1 VVRSPALY
9 TPHAVGAVL
18 RIARGVRGRAGVAA
32 IVSLGIAW
40 GLLMHSMGWAQSS
53 FYAQV
58 RALADGGT
66 EIDRWHWETQD
77 KAWVDGHFYSVKAP
91 GLAAFTLPAY
101 LVLDAAGA
109 QDVARDAAANA
120 RATEH
125 PRWTLA
131 AGTDPP
137 FPEFGYSA
145 SRAANTWDRIG
156 DGAPMVWALTLVGAV
171 VPAVLLLL
179 LVRWV
184 ANRIEPG
191 YGTAAAITLGL
202 GTIVMTFASE
212 YMSHVIAATLG
223 FAAFALLFR
232 EREGP
237 ERVWLVAIAGLL
249 AGLAVTFEYP
259 LGLVGVVL
267 FVYALARQRRDRYGD
282 LALASPSGA
291 SRPMLR
297 AGIKR
302 GAAYAAGAIA
312 GAAPAL
318 AYNLWSL
325 GSPFKFAYGD
335 AVVRQGTTGHAKL
348 GLNDDGFFG
357 ITFPRPESAFDL
369 LFAGRGL
376 LTLTPVLAAA
386 LVGVFLMHRR
396 GRVTE
401 ARVIWAVVGVY
412 LLYNAGYWL
421 TYGGGTPGP
430 RFLIPA
436 MPFVALGLATAY
448 RRLPALTLALAIPSA
463 LFMVVGA
470 LTFPLSGDNGTWLWV
485 ERLQNGILEHTVLT
499 AVGVSDAWLAILP
512 VLVALAAA
520 VAFAALA
527 TPRTPV
533 GNVRPALTA
542 VLGWAVIAIVG
553 PTLTGDPRTPLSGGS
568 ESIQLIALAAA
579 GSALTLFVLSH
590 RERRAERAA
599 AHLPRPEPA
608 LGERAS

>member
-1 VVRSPALY
+1 VS
-9 TPHAVGAVL
+9 AVL
-18 RIARGVRGRAGVAA
+18 RIARGLRGRAGVAA
-32 IVSLGIAW
+32 IVSLGVAW

-101 LVLDAAGA
+101 LGLDAVGA
-109 QDVARDAAANA
+109 EAAARDAAANA
-120 RATEH
+120 DATEH

-137 FPEFGYSA
+137 FPEFGYKI
-145 SRAANTWDRIG
+145 SRARNTWDRIG
-156 DGAPMVWALTLVGAV
+156 DEAPIVWALTLVGAV

-191 YGTAAAITLGL
+191 YGAAAAITLGL

-212 YMSHVIAATLG
+212 YMSHVIAATFG

-237 ERVWLVAIAGLL
+237 ERVWLVGIAGLL
-249 AGLAVTFEYP
+249 AGLAVTLEYP

-267 FVYALARQRRDRYGD
+267 FLYALARQRRV
-282 LALASPSGA
+282 A
-291 SRPMLR
+291 
-297 AGIKR
+297 R
-302 GAAYAAGAIA
+302 GAAYAAGAAA

-318 AYNLWSL
+318 LYNLWSL
-325 GSPFKFAYGD
+325 GSPLKFAYGD
-335 AVVRQGTTGHAKL
+335 AVVRQGSTGHAEL

-376 LTLTPVLAAA
+376 LTLTPVLAMA

-401 ARVIWAVVGVY
+401 ARVIGAIAALYFV
-412 LLYNAGYWL
+412 YNAGYWL

-436 MPFVALGLATAY
+436 LPFLAIGLATAY

-463 LFMVVGA
+463 LFMIAGT
-470 LTFPLSGDNGTWLWV
+470 LTFPLIGDNGTWIWV

-499 AVGVSDAWLAILP
+499 VLGVSDAWLAVVP
-512 VLVALAAA
+512 VLVAFAAA
-520 VAFAALA
+520 VAFAAMA
-527 TPRTPV
+527 TPRTPL

-542 VLGWAVIAIVG
+542 ILGWVVIAIVG
-553 PTLTGDPRTPLSGGS
+553 PTLTGDPVTPLSGGS

-579 GSALTLFVLSH
+579 GSALTLLVLSH

-599 AHLPRPEPA
+599 ARLPRPEPA

>member
-1 VVRSPALY
+1 MS
-9 TPHAVGAVL
+9 AVL
-18 RIARGVRGRAGVAA
+18 RIARGLRGRAGVAA
-32 IVSLGIAW
+32 IVSLGVAW

-101 LVLDAAGA
+101 LGLDALGA
-109 QDVARDAAANA
+109 QAAARDAVANA

-137 FPEFGYSA
+137 FPEFGYST
-145 SRAANTWDRIG
+145 SRARDTWDRIG
-156 DGAPMVWALTLVGAV
+156 DGAPIVWALTLVGAV
-171 VPAVLLLL
+171 IPAVLLLL

-212 YMSHVIAATLG
+212 YMAHVLAATLG

-237 ERVWLVAIAGLL
+237 ERVWLVGIAGLL
-249 AGLAVTFEYP
+249 AGLAVTLEYP

-267 FVYALARQRRDRYGD
+267 FLYALGRQRRV
-282 LALASPSGA
+282 A
-291 SRPMLR
+291 
-297 AGIKR
+297 R
-302 GAAYAAGAIA
+302 GAAYAAGAVA

-318 AYNLWSL
+318 IYNLWSL
-325 GSPFKFAYGD
+325 GSPLKFAYGD
-335 AVVRQGTTGHAKL
+335 AVVTQGATGHAEL

-376 LTLTPVLAAA
+376 LTLTPVLAMA
-386 LVGVFLMHRR
+386 LVGVLLMHRR

-401 ARVIWAVVGVY
+401 ARVIGAIAAVYFV
-412 LLYNAGYWL
+412 YNAGYWL

-436 MPFVALGLATAY
+436 LPFLALGLATAY
-448 RRLPALTLALAIPSA
+448 RRQPALTLGLAIPSA
-463 LFMVVGA
+463 LFMVAGT
-470 LTFPLSGDNGTWLWV
+470 LTFPLIGDNGTWIWV

-499 AVGVSDAWLAILP
+499 VLGVSDAWLAIVP
-512 VLVALAAA
+512 VLVSLAAA

-527 TPRTPV
+527 TPRTPL

-542 VLGWAVIAIVG
+542 ILGWTVIAIVG
-553 PTLTGDPRTPLSGGS
+553 PTLTGDPVTPLSGGS
-568 ESIQLIALAAA
+568 ESIQLIALAAG
-579 GSALTLFVLSH
+579 GSALTLFVLSR

-599 AHLPRPEPA
+599 ARLPRPEPA
-608 LGERAS
+608 LGERVS